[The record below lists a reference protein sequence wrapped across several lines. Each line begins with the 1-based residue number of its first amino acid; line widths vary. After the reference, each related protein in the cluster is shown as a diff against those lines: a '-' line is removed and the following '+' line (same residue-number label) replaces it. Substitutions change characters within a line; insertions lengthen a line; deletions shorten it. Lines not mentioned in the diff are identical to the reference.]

1 MNLLAD
7 SHAHLNAREF
17 SRDLDEVIMRAS
29 RDNVRVIIN
38 VGIDLKSSA
47 LAVRQAERYSG
58 VWATAG
64 IHPHY
69 ARSFNEDARVELW
82 ALLSSPKVCAVGET
96 GMDLYRNLSPR
107 EDQERAFV
115 NHLELAS
122 RANLPV
128 VIHIRDA
135 YEETLRVLETDPPRA
150 GGVLHCFSGDVSHA
164 RKALDLGL
172 YISFAGTITY
182 SRNST
187 LAAAAAYV
195 PADRILIETDC
206 PYLTPVPFRGK
217 RNEPAFVSY
226 VAERLAI
233 IRRVSPVQLAEIV
246 YENTVKLFGITEAA
260 V

>member
-7 SHAHLNAREF
+7 SHAHLNVREF
-17 SRDLDEVIMRAS
+17 ARDVDEVIIRAS

-38 VGIDLKSSA
+38 VGTDLKSSR
-47 LAVRQAERYSG
+47 LAVRQALRYSG
-58 VWATAG
+58 MWATVG

-69 ARSFNEDARVELW
+69 TKSINEDVWVELS

-107 EDQERAFV
+107 EDQERAFL

-122 RANLPV
+122 RVNLPV

-135 YEETLRVLETDPPRA
+135 YEETLRILETNPPQA
-150 GGVLHCFSGDVSHA
+150 GGVLHCFSGDLSHA

-182 SRNST
+182 SGNSR

-206 PYLTPVPFRGK
+206 PYLTPIPFRGK

-233 IRRVSPVQLAEIV
+233 IRKVSPVQLAENV
-246 YENTVKLFGITEAA
+246 YENTVRLFGITEVA